1 MNKGALI
8 FLSVLLVVGGI
19 VYAQFA
25 DVRHDATY
33 SIGVSSRDWLGFYD
47 TVTGDSSAFE
57 IGINKYG
64 MPVFIDR
71 DKAFKELKNVSAQGI
86 AEMKKRQPDLPSF
99 RKGTMNAYANRCWQ
113 MDWDGASEEVR
124 LQAALVGGFY
134 DIYENSDWQN
144 YEGPE
149 YQ

>member
-8 FLSVLLVVGGI
+8 FISIMIIIGGVI
-19 VYAQFA
+19 YFQFA
-25 DVRHDATY
+25 DVKHDAEFA
-33 SIGVSSRDWLGFYD
+33 IGESSHDWLGFYAS
-47 TVTGDSSAFE
+47 VTQEDSGFD
-57 IGINKYG
+57 IGMNKYG

-71 DKAFKELKNVSAQGI
+71 NKAFQSLKTVSAQGI
-86 AEMKKRQPDLPSF
+86 AEMKKRQPDLPAFQKS
-99 RKGTMNAYANRCWQ
+99 TISAYANRCWQ
-113 MDWDGASEEVR
+113 MDWEGASDEIR
-124 LQAALVGGFY
+124 LQAALIGGFY